1 MADLEEQGDQVGRMG
16 DVAAHAVTRLGRRFL
31 DGLPLALGAGRQV
44 RRRPTILLAV
54 VILASLAFFSRL
66 AGYELTL
73 RQAGLAGPSG
83 RIALREWTQRSQQAP
98 GQANFGARW
107 LLPYRVAPLQSLLL
121 SRVRPFAAPLH
132 EGDEIAVMANV
143 TAYGLLRPGPI
154 ESRLRVPVIVLTV
167 MTAAVVGTLVLVG
180 FLGWIRDR
188 DRPAALSGWPHYWR
202 AHYLPVLSIWLLLAV
217 WLTLL
222 QTLAGMRIAGA
233 SAIIYDAANVVLLAP
248 FVALMLAP
256 FVVVCRS
263 VGARAGIAEGWRLLC
278 ANWAALL
285 MLFVLFRVGY
295 EVLAIWE
302 AIVPWFRGA
311 WRLGFHMGPVA
322 MPWLWVDRAGAALLG
337 LWLAYAFME
346 IAREPEAPAAAVS

>member
-1 MADLEEQGDQVGRMG
+1 MADLEEQGDQVGRMS

-31 DGLPLALGAGRQV
+31 DGLPLALGAGREV

-66 AGYELTL
+66 GGFEMTL
-73 RQAGLAGPSG
+73 RQAGPGA
-83 RIALREWTQRSQQAP
+83 RITLREWTQRSQQAP

-107 LLPYRVAPLQSLLL
+107 LRPYRVAPLQSLLL

-154 ESRLRVPVIVLTV
+154 ESRLRLPVIVLMV
-167 MTAAVVGTLVLVG
+167 MIAAAGGTLVLVG

-188 DRPAALSGWPHYWR
+188 DRPAALSGWPRYWR

-222 QTLAGMRIAGA
+222 QTLAGMRMAGR
-233 SAIIYDAANVVLLAP
+233 SPIIWDATDVVLLVP

-278 ANWAALL
+278 ANWAAVL

-302 AIVPWFRGA
+302 AIVPWSRGA

-337 LWLAYAFME
+337 LWVAYAFME
-346 IAREPEAPAAAVS
+346 IARTPTEAPGQA